1 MLIPGPLPVQ
11 IGFLPGLKCVCTV
24 VQMCLYRDTN
34 VFVPWYKCVCTGI
47 QMCLYRGKM
56 CLYQGT
62 NVFVPATGLY
72 QDTNVF
78 VPGYKC
84 VCTGVQM
91 WLYRGTN
98 VFVPGYKCV
107 CTGAGVQMCLYRG
120 TNMFVPGYKCVCTG
134 VQMCLYRGTNE
145 ARHKVPENWVSRSKM
160 VWQVFDL
167 HANDDAGRYEG
178 KTFYSSFLILG
189 PTLGVSSSYIVEG
202 RSNST

>member
-62 NVFVPATGLY
+62 NVFVPAAGLY

-107 CTGAGVQMCLYRG
+107 CTG
-120 TNMFVPGYKCVCTG
+120 

-145 ARHKVPENWVSRSKM
+145 ARHKVPENWVSLSKM